1 MATTLGG
8 GAEKVKAGP
17 GTRASVAVA
26 ENLKGSALGASV
38 AVAENLKG
46 SALAGGAAT
55 RGCAKLYIRGEGPRP
70 RWSGPCAGAL
80 VNEKS
85 GAAPRSRIEPA
96 QLGASVAAS
105 AWARGLLKLKMR
117 GDGAARCTTGGG
129 EAVSLAWARGLLKL
143 KMRGDGAARC
153 TTGGGEAVSLAW
165 ARGLLKLKM
174 RGDGAARCT
183 TGGGEAVSLAWARGL
198 LKLKM
203 RGDRAACGTDREAV
217 SLGVVAVLVVAVL
230 AECLARLGGGEAA
243 RTRSRTAVESDCR
256 SHASITAQ
264 IWFQ

>member
-1 MATTLGG
+1 LTTTLGG
-8 GAEKVKAGP
+8 GSEKVNAGP
-17 GTRASVAVA
+17 GTRAGVAVAENAENLKGSALGASVAVA

-70 RWSGPCAGAL
+70 RWSGLCAGAL

-85 GAAPRSRIEPA
+85 GTAPRSRIEPA

-143 KMRGDGAARC
+143 KMRGDR
-153 TTGGGEAVSLAW
+153 V
-165 ARGLLKLKM
+165 
-174 RGDGAARCT
+174 
-183 TGGGEAVSLAWARGL
+183 
-198 LKLKM
+198 
-203 RGDRAACGTDREAV
+203 ACGTDREAV
-217 SLGVVAVLVVAVL
+217 SLGVVAGAVAVLVVAGL
-230 AECLARLGGGEAA
+230 AEGLARLGGGVGV
-243 RTRSRTAVESDCR
+243 RTRSRTADESDCR

>member
-1 MATTLGG
+1 MN
-8 GAEKVKAGP
+8 AGP
-17 GTRASVAVA
+17 GTRAGVAVAENA

-85 GAAPRSRIEPA
+85 GTAPRSRIEPA
-96 QLGASVAAS
+96 QLGAWVAAS
-105 AWARGLLKLKMR
+105 ALARGLLKLKMR

-129 EAVSLAWARGLLKL
+129 EAVSLAR
-143 KMRGDGAARC
+143 
-153 TTGGGEAVSLAW
+153 
-165 ARGLLKLKM
+165 
-174 RGDGAARCT
+174 
-183 TGGGEAVSLAWARGL
+183 ARGL

-203 RGDRAACGTDREAV
+203 RGDRVACGTDREAV
-217 SLGVVAVLVVAVL
+217 SLGVVAGAVAVLVVAGL
-230 AECLARLGGGEAA
+230 AEGLARLGGGVGV
-243 RTRSRTAVESDCR
+243 RTRSRTADESDCR

>member
-1 MATTLGG
+1 MA
-8 GAEKVKAGP
+8 EN
-17 GTRASVAVA
+17 A

-38 AVAENLKG
+38 AVAGNLKGSALGASVALAENLKG

-70 RWSGPCAGAL
+70 CWSGPCAGAL

-85 GAAPRSRIEPA
+85 GTAPRSRIEPA

-129 EAVSLAWARGLLKL
+129 RASEAVLLAR
-143 KMRGDGAARC
+143 
-153 TTGGGEAVSLAW
+153 
-165 ARGLLKLKM
+165 
-174 RGDGAARCT
+174 
-183 TGGGEAVSLAWARGL
+183 ARGL

-203 RGDRAACGTDREAV
+203 RGDRVACGTDREAV
-217 SLGVVAVLVVAVL
+217 SLGVVAGAVAVLVVAGL
-230 AECLARLGGGEAA
+230 AEGLARLGSGVGV
-243 RTRSRTAVESDCR
+243 RTRSRTADESDCR

>member
-1 MATTLGG
+1 MA
-8 GAEKVKAGP
+8 EN
-17 GTRASVAVA
+17 A

-129 EAVSLAWARGLLKL
+129 EAVSLAR
-143 KMRGDGAARC
+143 
-153 TTGGGEAVSLAW
+153 
-165 ARGLLKLKM
+165 
-174 RGDGAARCT
+174 
-183 TGGGEAVSLAWARGL
+183 ARGL

-203 RGDRAACGTDREAV
+203 RGDRVACGTDREAV
-217 SLGVVAVLVVAVL
+217 SLGVVAGAVAVLVVAGVG
-230 AECLARLGGGEAA
+230 EGLARFGRGGGV
-243 RTRSRTAVESDCR
+243 RTRSRTADESDCR

>member
-8 GAEKVKAGP
+8 GAEKVNAGP
-17 GTRASVAVA
+17 GTRAGVAVAENA

-85 GAAPRSRIEPA
+85 GTAPRSRIEPV

-129 EAVSLAWARGLLKL
+129 EAVSLAR
-143 KMRGDGAARC
+143 
-153 TTGGGEAVSLAW
+153 
-165 ARGLLKLKM
+165 
-174 RGDGAARCT
+174 
-183 TGGGEAVSLAWARGL
+183 ARGL

-203 RGDRAACGTDREAV
+203 RGDRVACGTDREAV
-217 SLGVVAVLVVAVL
+217 SLGVVAGAVAVLVVAGL
-230 AECLARLGGGEAA
+230 AEGLARLGSGVGV
-243 RTRSRTAVESDCR
+243 RTRSRTADESDCR

>member
-1 MATTLGG
+1 MAENAENLKGSALG
-8 GAEKVKAGP
+8 
-17 GTRASVAVA
+17 ASVAVA

-85 GAAPRSRIEPA
+85 GTAPRSRIEPA
-96 QLGASVAAS
+96 QLGASVAPS

-117 GDGAARCTTGGG
+117 GDGAARCTMGGG
-129 EAVSLAWARGLLKL
+129 EAVSLAR
-143 KMRGDGAARC
+143 
-153 TTGGGEAVSLAW
+153 
-165 ARGLLKLKM
+165 
-174 RGDGAARCT
+174 
-183 TGGGEAVSLAWARGL
+183 ARGL

-203 RGDRAACGTDREAV
+203 RGDRVACGTDREAV
-217 SLGVVAVLVVAVL
+217 SLGVVAGAVLVVAGL
-230 AECLARLGGGEAA
+230 AEGLARLGGGVGV
-243 RTRSRTAVESDCR
+243 RTRSRTADESDCR

>member
-8 GAEKVKAGP
+8 GAEKVNAGP
-17 GTRASVAVA
+17 GTRAGVAVAENA

-85 GAAPRSRIEPA
+85 GTAPRSRIEPA

-129 EAVSLAWARGLLKL
+129 EAVSLAR
-143 KMRGDGAARC
+143 
-153 TTGGGEAVSLAW
+153 
-165 ARGLLKLKM
+165 
-174 RGDGAARCT
+174 
-183 TGGGEAVSLAWARGL
+183 ARGL

-203 RGDRAACGTDREAV
+203 RGDRVACGTDREAV
-217 SLGVVAVLVVAVL
+217 SLGVVAGAVAVLVVAGL
-230 AECLARLGGGEAA
+230 AEGLARLGGGVGVRTGSRAA
-243 RTRSRTAVESDCR
+243 DESDCR

>member
-1 MATTLGG
+1 MN
-8 GAEKVKAGP
+8 AGP
-17 GTRASVAVA
+17 GTRAGVAVA
-26 ENLKGSALGASV
+26 EN
-38 AVAENLKG
+38 AENLKG

-85 GAAPRSRIEPA
+85 GTAPRSRIEPA

-105 AWARGLLKLKMR
+105 ALARGLLKLKMR

-129 EAVSLAWARGLLKL
+129 EAVSLAR
-143 KMRGDGAARC
+143 
-153 TTGGGEAVSLAW
+153 
-165 ARGLLKLKM
+165 
-174 RGDGAARCT
+174 
-183 TGGGEAVSLAWARGL
+183 ARGL

-203 RGDRAACGTDREAV
+203 RGDRVACGTDREAV
-217 SLGVVAVLVVAVL
+217 SLGVVAGAVAVLVVAGL
-230 AECLARLGGGEAA
+230 AEGLARLGGGVGV
-243 RTRSRTAVESDCR
+243 RTRSRTADESDCR

>member
-1 MATTLGG
+1 MRAGVAENAENLKGSALG
-8 GAEKVKAGP
+8 
-17 GTRASVAVA
+17 ASVAVA

-85 GAAPRSRIEPA
+85 GTAPRSRIEPV

-129 EAVSLAWARGLLKL
+129 EAVSLAR
-143 KMRGDGAARC
+143 
-153 TTGGGEAVSLAW
+153 
-165 ARGLLKLKM
+165 
-174 RGDGAARCT
+174 
-183 TGGGEAVSLAWARGL
+183 ARGL

-203 RGDRAACGTDREAV
+203 RGDRVACGTDREAV
-217 SLGVVAVLVVAVL
+217 SLGVVAGAVAVLVVAGL
-230 AECLARLGGGEAA
+230 AEGLARLGGGVGV
-243 RTRSRTAVESDCR
+243 RTRSRTADESDCR

>member
-8 GAEKVKAGP
+8 GAEKVNAGP
-17 GTRASVAVA
+17 GTRAGVAVAENAENLKGSALGASVAMA

-55 RGCAKLYIRGEGPRP
+55 RGCAKLYIRGEGPCP

-85 GAAPRSRIEPA
+85 GTAPRSRIEPA

-129 EAVSLAWARGLLKL
+129 EAVSLAR
-143 KMRGDGAARC
+143 
-153 TTGGGEAVSLAW
+153 
-165 ARGLLKLKM
+165 
-174 RGDGAARCT
+174 
-183 TGGGEAVSLAWARGL
+183 ARGL

-203 RGDRAACGTDREAV
+203 RGDRVACGTDREAV
-217 SLGVVAVLVVAVL
+217 SLGVVAGAVAVLVVAGL
-230 AECLARLGGGEAA
+230 AEGLARLGSGVGV
-243 RTRSRTAVESDCR
+243 RTRSRTADESDCR

>member
-1 MATTLGG
+1 MTTTLGG
-8 GAEKVKAGP
+8 GSEKVNAGP
-17 GTRASVAVA
+17 GTRAGVAVAENAENLKGSALGASVAVA

-85 GAAPRSRIEPA
+85 GTAPRSRIEPA

-129 EAVSLAWARGLLKL
+129 EAVSLAR
-143 KMRGDGAARC
+143 
-153 TTGGGEAVSLAW
+153 
-165 ARGLLKLKM
+165 
-174 RGDGAARCT
+174 
-183 TGGGEAVSLAWARGL
+183 ARGL

-203 RGDRAACGTDREAV
+203 RGDRVACGTDREAV
-217 SLGVVAVLVVAVL
+217 TLGVVAGAVAVLVVAGL
-230 AECLARLGGGEAA
+230 AEGLARLGGGVGV
-243 RTRSRTAVESDCR
+243 RTRSRTADESDCR

>member
-8 GAEKVKAGP
+8 GAEKVNAGP
-17 GTRASVAVA
+17 GMRAGVAENAENLKGSALGASVAVA

-85 GAAPRSRIEPA
+85 GTAPRSRIEPV

-129 EAVSLAWARGLLKL
+129 EAVSLAR
-143 KMRGDGAARC
+143 
-153 TTGGGEAVSLAW
+153 
-165 ARGLLKLKM
+165 
-174 RGDGAARCT
+174 
-183 TGGGEAVSLAWARGL
+183 ARGL

-203 RGDRAACGTDREAV
+203 RGDRVACGTDREAV
-217 SLGVVAVLVVAVL
+217 SLGVVAGAVAVLVVAGL
-230 AECLARLGGGEAA
+230 AEGLARLGGGVGV
-243 RTRSRTAVESDCR
+243 RTRSRTADESDCR

>member
-1 MATTLGG
+1 MTTTLGG
-8 GAEKVKAGP
+8 GAEKVNAGP
-17 GTRASVAVA
+17 GTRAGVAVAENAENLKGSALGASVAVA

-38 AVAENLKG
+38 ALAENLKG

-85 GAAPRSRIEPA
+85 GTAPRSRIEPV

-129 EAVSLAWARGLLKL
+129 EAVSLAR
-143 KMRGDGAARC
+143 
-153 TTGGGEAVSLAW
+153 
-165 ARGLLKLKM
+165 
-174 RGDGAARCT
+174 
-183 TGGGEAVSLAWARGL
+183 ARGL

-203 RGDRAACGTDREAV
+203 RGDRVACGTDHEAV
-217 SLGVVAVLVVAVL
+217 SLGVVAGAVAVLVVAGL
-230 AECLARLGGGEAA
+230 AEGLARLGGGVGV
-243 RTRSRTAVESDCR
+243 RTRSRTADESDCR

>member
-8 GAEKVKAGP
+8 GAEKVNAGP
-17 GTRASVAVA
+17 GTRAGVAVAENAENLKGSAALGASVAAA

-55 RGCAKLYIRGEGPRP
+55 RGCAKLYIRGEGLRP
-70 RWSGPCAGAL
+70 RWSGLCAGAL

-85 GAAPRSRIEPA
+85 GTAPRSRIEPA

-129 EAVSLAWARGLLKL
+129 EAVSLAR
-143 KMRGDGAARC
+143 
-153 TTGGGEAVSLAW
+153 
-165 ARGLLKLKM
+165 
-174 RGDGAARCT
+174 
-183 TGGGEAVSLAWARGL
+183 ARGL

-203 RGDRAACGTDREAV
+203 RGDRVACGTDREAV
-217 SLGVVAVLVVAVL
+217 SLGVVAGAVAVLVVAGL
-230 AECLARLGGGEAA
+230 AEGLARLGGGVGV
-243 RTRSRTAVESDCR
+243 RTRSRTADESDCR

>member
-1 MATTLGG
+1 LATTLGG

-143 KMRGDGAARC
+143 KMRGD
-153 TTGGGEAVSLAW
+153 
-165 ARGLLKLKM
+165 
-174 RGDGAARCT
+174 
-183 TGGGEAVSLAWARGL
+183 
-198 LKLKM
+198 
-203 RGDRAACGTDREAV
+203 RAACGTDREAV

>member
-1 MATTLGG
+1 MTTTLGG
-8 GAEKVKAGP
+8 GAEKVNAGP
-17 GTRASVAVA
+17 GTRAGVAVAENA

-38 AVAENLKG
+38 AVAENLKDSALGASVALAENLKG

-85 GAAPRSRIEPA
+85 GTAPRSRIEPA

-129 EAVSLAWARGLLKL
+129 EAVSLAR
-143 KMRGDGAARC
+143 
-153 TTGGGEAVSLAW
+153 
-165 ARGLLKLKM
+165 
-174 RGDGAARCT
+174 
-183 TGGGEAVSLAWARGL
+183 ARGL

-203 RGDRAACGTDREAV
+203 RGDRVACGTDREAV
-217 SLGVVAVLVVAVL
+217 SLGVVAGAVAVLVVAGL
-230 AECLARLGGGEAA
+230 GEGLARLGGGVGV
-243 RTRSRTAVESDCR
+243 RTRSRTADESDCR

>member
-8 GAEKVKAGP
+8 GAEKVNAGP
-17 GTRASVAVA
+17 GTRAGVAVAENAENLKGSALGASVAVA

-38 AVAENLKG
+38 ALAENLKG

-70 RWSGPCAGAL
+70 RWTGPCAGAL

-85 GAAPRSRIEPA
+85 GTAPRSRIEPA
-96 QLGASVAAS
+96 LGASVAPS

-117 GDGAARCTTGGG
+117 GDR
-129 EAVSLAWARGLLKL
+129 V
-143 KMRGDGAARC
+143 
-153 TTGGGEAVSLAW
+153 
-165 ARGLLKLKM
+165 
-174 RGDGAARCT
+174 
-183 TGGGEAVSLAWARGL
+183 
-198 LKLKM
+198 
-203 RGDRAACGTDREAV
+203 ACGTDREAV
-217 SLGVVAVLVVAVL
+217 SLGVVAGAVAGLVVAVL
-230 AECLARLGGGEAA
+230 AEGLARLGGGVGV
-243 RTRSRTAVESDCR
+243 RTRSRTADESDCR

>member
-1 MATTLGG
+1 MTTTLGG
-8 GAEKVKAGP
+8 GAEKVNAGP
-17 GTRASVAVA
+17 GTRAGVAVAENAENLKGSALGASVAVA

-38 AVAENLKG
+38 ALAENLKG

-70 RWSGPCAGAL
+70 RWSGLCAGAL

-85 GAAPRSRIEPA
+85 GTAPRSRIESA
-96 QLGASVAAS
+96 LGASVAAS
-105 AWARGLLKLKMR
+105 ALARGLLKLKMR

-129 EAVSLAWARGLLKL
+129 EAVSLAR
-143 KMRGDGAARC
+143 
-153 TTGGGEAVSLAW
+153 
-165 ARGLLKLKM
+165 
-174 RGDGAARCT
+174 
-183 TGGGEAVSLAWARGL
+183 ARGL

-203 RGDRAACGTDREAV
+203 RGDRVACGTDREAV
-217 SLGVVAVLVVAVL
+217 SLGVVAGTVAVLVVAGL
-230 AECLARLGGGEAA
+230 AEGLARLGGGVGV
-243 RTRSRTAVESDCR
+243 RTRSRTADESDCR

>member
-17 GTRASVAVA
+17 GTR
-26 ENLKGSALGASV
+26 ASV

-143 KMRGDGAARC
+143 KMRGD
-153 TTGGGEAVSLAW
+153 
-165 ARGLLKLKM
+165 
-174 RGDGAARCT
+174 
-183 TGGGEAVSLAWARGL
+183 
-198 LKLKM
+198 
-203 RGDRAACGTDREAV
+203 RAACGTDREAV

>member
-1 MATTLGG
+1 MTTTLGG
-8 GAEKVKAGP
+8 GSEKVNAGP
-17 GTRASVAVA
+17 GTRAGVAVAENA

-85 GAAPRSRIEPA
+85 GTAPRSRIEPA

-129 EAVSLAWARGLLKL
+129 EAVSLAR
-143 KMRGDGAARC
+143 
-153 TTGGGEAVSLAW
+153 
-165 ARGLLKLKM
+165 
-174 RGDGAARCT
+174 
-183 TGGGEAVSLAWARGL
+183 ARGL

-203 RGDRAACGTDREAV
+203 RGDRVACGTDREAV
-217 SLGVVAVLVVAVL
+217 SLGVVAGAVAVLVVAGL
-230 AECLARLGGGEAA
+230 AEGLARLGGGVGV
-243 RTRSRTAVESDCR
+243 RTRSRTADESDCR

>member
-1 MATTLGG
+1 MN
-8 GAEKVKAGP
+8 AGP
-17 GTRASVAVA
+17 GTRAGVAVAENA

-85 GAAPRSRIEPA
+85 GTAPRSRIEPV

-129 EAVSLAWARGLLKL
+129 EAVSLAR
-143 KMRGDGAARC
+143 
-153 TTGGGEAVSLAW
+153 
-165 ARGLLKLKM
+165 
-174 RGDGAARCT
+174 
-183 TGGGEAVSLAWARGL
+183 ARGL

-203 RGDRAACGTDREAV
+203 RGDRVGCGTDREAV
-217 SLGVVAVLVVAVL
+217 SLGVVAGAVAVLVVAGL
-230 AECLARLGGGEAA
+230 AEGLARLGGGVGV
-243 RTRSRTAVESDCR
+243 RTRSRTADESDCR

>member
-174 RGDGAARCT
+174 RGD
-183 TGGGEAVSLAWARGL
+183 
-198 LKLKM
+198 
-203 RGDRAACGTDREAV
+203 RAACGTDREAV

>member
-1 MATTLGG
+1 MA
-8 GAEKVKAGP
+8 EN
-17 GTRASVAVA
+17 A
-26 ENLKGSALGASV
+26 ENLKGSALGASVAVAEDLKGSALGANV

-129 EAVSLAWARGLLKL
+129 EAVSLAR
-143 KMRGDGAARC
+143 
-153 TTGGGEAVSLAW
+153 
-165 ARGLLKLKM
+165 
-174 RGDGAARCT
+174 
-183 TGGGEAVSLAWARGL
+183 ARGL

-203 RGDRAACGTDREAV
+203 RGDRVACGTDREAV
-217 SLGVVAVLVVAVL
+217 SLGVVAGAVAVLVVAGL
-230 AECLARLGGGEAA
+230 AEGRARLGSGVGV
-243 RTRSRTAVESDCR
+243 RTRSRTADESDCR

>member
-1 MATTLGG
+1 MTTTLGG
-8 GAEKVKAGP
+8 GAEKVNAGP
-17 GTRASVAVA
+17 GTRAGVAVAENAENLKGSALGASVAVA

-38 AVAENLKG
+38 ALAENLKG

-85 GAAPRSRIEPA
+85 GTAPRSRIEPA
-96 QLGASVAAS
+96 LGASVAPS

-117 GDGAARCTTGGG
+117 GDGAARCTPGGG
-129 EAVSLAWARGLLKL
+129 DALSLAG
-143 KMRGDGAARC
+143 
-153 TTGGGEAVSLAW
+153 
-165 ARGLLKLKM
+165 
-174 RGDGAARCT
+174 
-183 TGGGEAVSLAWARGL
+183 ARGL

-203 RGDRAACGTDREAV
+203 RGDRVACGADREAV
-217 SLGVVAVLVVAVL
+217 SLGVVAGAVAVVVVAVL
-230 AECLARLGGGEAA
+230 AEGLARLGGGVGV
-243 RTRSRTAVESDCR
+243 RTRSRTADESDCR

>member
-8 GAEKVKAGP
+8 GAEKVNAGP
-17 GTRASVAVA
+17 GTRAGVAVAENAENLKGSALGASVAVA

-38 AVAENLKG
+38 ALAENLKG

-70 RWSGPCAGAL
+70 CWSGPCAGAL

-85 GAAPRSRIEPA
+85 GTAPRSRIEPA
-96 QLGASVAAS
+96 QLGASVAPS

-117 GDGAARCTTGGG
+117 GDGAARCTTG
-129 EAVSLAWARGLLKL
+129 EAVSLAR
-143 KMRGDGAARC
+143 D
-153 TTGGGEAVSLAW
+153 
-165 ARGLLKLKM
+165 
-174 RGDGAARCT
+174 
-183 TGGGEAVSLAWARGL
+183 RGL

-203 RGDRAACGTDREAV
+203 RGDRVACGTDREAV
-217 SLGVVAVLVVAVL
+217 SLGVVAGAVAVLVVAGL
-230 AECLARLGGGEAA
+230 AEGLARLGGGVGV
-243 RTRSRTAVESDCR
+243 RTRSRTADESDCR

-264 IWFQ
+264 IWVQ

>member
-1 MATTLGG
+1 MAENAENLKGSAALGG
-8 GAEKVKAGP
+8 
-17 GTRASVAVA
+17 SVAVA

-85 GAAPRSRIEPA
+85 GTAPRSRIEPV

-129 EAVSLAWARGLLKL
+129 EAVSLAR
-143 KMRGDGAARC
+143 
-153 TTGGGEAVSLAW
+153 
-165 ARGLLKLKM
+165 
-174 RGDGAARCT
+174 
-183 TGGGEAVSLAWARGL
+183 ARGL

-203 RGDRAACGTDREAV
+203 RGDRVACGTDREAV
-217 SLGVVAVLVVAVL
+217 SLGVVAGAVAVLVVAGL
-230 AECLARLGGGEAA
+230 AEGLARLGGGVGV
-243 RTRSRTAVESDCR
+243 RTRSRTADESDCR

>member
-1 MATTLGG
+1 M
-8 GAEKVKAGP
+8 
-17 GTRASVAVA
+17 
-26 ENLKGSALGASV
+26 
-38 AVAENLKG
+38 
-46 SALAGGAAT
+46 

-85 GAAPRSRIEPA
+85 GAAPRSRIEPV

-105 AWARGLLKLKMR
+105 
-117 GDGAARCTTGGG
+117 
-129 EAVSLAWARGLLKL
+129 
-143 KMRGDGAARC
+143 
-153 TTGGGEAVSLAW
+153 AW

>member
-1 MATTLGG
+1 MAENAENLKGSAALGG
-8 GAEKVKAGP
+8 
-17 GTRASVAVA
+17 SVAVA

-85 GAAPRSRIEPA
+85 GTAPRSRIEPV

-105 AWARGLLKLKMR
+105 AWAHGLLKLKMR

-129 EAVSLAWARGLLKL
+129 EAVSLAR
-143 KMRGDGAARC
+143 
-153 TTGGGEAVSLAW
+153 
-165 ARGLLKLKM
+165 
-174 RGDGAARCT
+174 
-183 TGGGEAVSLAWARGL
+183 ARGL

-203 RGDRAACGTDREAV
+203 RGDRVACGTDREAV
-217 SLGVVAVLVVAVL
+217 SLGVVAGAVAVLVVAGL
-230 AECLARLGGGEAA
+230 AEGLARLGGGVGV
-243 RTRSRTAVESDCR
+243 RTRSRTADESDCR

>member
-8 GAEKVKAGP
+8 GAEKVNAGP
-17 GTRASVAVA
+17 GTRAGVAVAENA
-26 ENLKGSALGASV
+26 ENLKGSALGASVAVAEDLKGSALGANV

-129 EAVSLAWARGLLKL
+129 EAVSLAR
-143 KMRGDGAARC
+143 
-153 TTGGGEAVSLAW
+153 
-165 ARGLLKLKM
+165 
-174 RGDGAARCT
+174 
-183 TGGGEAVSLAWARGL
+183 ARGL

-203 RGDRAACGTDREAV
+203 RGDRVACGTDREAV
-217 SLGVVAVLVVAVL
+217 SLGVVAGAVAVLVVAGL
-230 AECLARLGGGEAA
+230 AEGRARLGSGVGV
-243 RTRSRTAVESDCR
+243 RTRSRTADESDCR

>member
-1 MATTLGG
+1 MTTTLGG
-8 GAEKVKAGP
+8 GAEKVNAGP
-17 GTRASVAVA
+17 GTRAGVAVAENA

-85 GAAPRSRIEPA
+85 GTAPRSRIEPA

-129 EAVSLAWARGLLKL
+129 EAVSLAR
-143 KMRGDGAARC
+143 
-153 TTGGGEAVSLAW
+153 
-165 ARGLLKLKM
+165 
-174 RGDGAARCT
+174 
-183 TGGGEAVSLAWARGL
+183 ARGL

-203 RGDRAACGTDREAV
+203 RGDRVACGTDREAV
-217 SLGVVAVLVVAVL
+217 SLGVVAGAVAVLVVAGL
-230 AECLARLGGGEAA
+230 AEGLARLGGGVGV
-243 RTRSRTAVESDCR
+243 RTRSRTADESDCR

>member
-105 AWARGLLKLKMR
+105 AWAHGLLKLKMR
-117 GDGAARCTTGGG
+117 GDGTARCT
-129 EAVSLAWARGLLKL
+129 S
-143 KMRGDGAARC
+143 
-153 TTGGGEAVSLAW
+153 GGGEAVSLAW

-203 RGDRAACGTDREAV
+203 RGDRVACGTDREAV
-217 SLGVVAVLVVAVL
+217 SLGVVAGAVAVLVVAVL

>member
-143 KMRGDGAARC
+143 KMRGDGAAC
-153 TTGGGEAVSLAW
+153 
-165 ARGLLKLKM
+165 
-174 RGDGAARCT
+174 CT

>member
-8 GAEKVKAGP
+8 GAEKVNAGP
-17 GTRASVAVA
+17 GMRAGVAENAENLKGSALGASVATA

-85 GAAPRSRIEPA
+85 GTAPRSRIEPA

-129 EAVSLAWARGLLKL
+129 EAVSLAR
-143 KMRGDGAARC
+143 
-153 TTGGGEAVSLAW
+153 
-165 ARGLLKLKM
+165 
-174 RGDGAARCT
+174 
-183 TGGGEAVSLAWARGL
+183 ARGL

-203 RGDRAACGTDREAV
+203 RGDRVACGTDREAV
-217 SLGVVAVLVVAVL
+217 SLGVVAGAVAVLVVAGL
-230 AECLARLGGGEAA
+230 AEGLARLGGGVGV
-243 RTRSRTAVESDCR
+243 RTRSRTADESDCR

>member
-8 GAEKVKAGP
+8 GAEKVNAGP
-17 GTRASVAVA
+17 GMRAGVAENAENLKGSALGASVAVA

-70 RWSGPCAGAL
+70 RWSGLCAGAL

-85 GAAPRSRIEPA
+85 GTAPRSRIE
-96 QLGASVAAS
+96 LGASVAPS

-117 GDGAARCTTGGG
+117 GDG
-129 EAVSLAWARGLLKL
+129 S
-143 KMRGDGAARC
+143 
-153 TTGGGEAVSLAW
+153 
-165 ARGLLKLKM
+165 
-174 RGDGAARCT
+174 ARCT

-203 RGDRAACGTDREAV
+203 RGDRVACGTDREAV
-217 SLGVVAVLVVAVL
+217 SLGVVAGAVAVLVVAGL
-230 AECLARLGGGEAA
+230 AEGLARLGGGVGV
-243 RTRSRTAVESDCR
+243 RTRSRTADESDCR

>member
-143 KMRGDGAARC
+143 KMRGD
-153 TTGGGEAVSLAW
+153 
-165 ARGLLKLKM
+165 
-174 RGDGAARCT
+174 
-183 TGGGEAVSLAWARGL
+183 
-198 LKLKM
+198 
-203 RGDRAACGTDREAV
+203 RAACGTDREAV